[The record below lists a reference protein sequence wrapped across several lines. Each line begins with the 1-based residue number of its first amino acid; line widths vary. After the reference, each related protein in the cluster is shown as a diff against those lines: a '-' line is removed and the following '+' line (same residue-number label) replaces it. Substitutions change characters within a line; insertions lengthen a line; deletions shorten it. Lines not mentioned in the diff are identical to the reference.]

1 MTKRII
7 FGVHLTNR
15 LTEAPAFQQLITQY
29 GCNIKTRIGLHNVAG
44 DVCATAGL
52 ILLEMYGDE
61 AKTNELEQKL
71 KAFEGIEFKKMVFSE

>member
-1 MTKRII
+1 MGKRII

-29 GCNIKTRIGLHNVAG
+29 GCNIKTRIGLHNVADG
-44 DVCATAGL
+44 VCATAGL

-61 AKTNELEQKL
+61 SKTNELEQKL
-71 KAFEGIEFKKMVFSE
+71 TAFEGVEFQKMVFSE